1 MALQLTPMEEAE
13 VGRGGVMEVSKAQ
26 AWQKSPILTFKHL

>member
-13 VGRGGVMEVSKAQ
+13 EGESDKAQ
-26 AWQKSPILTFKHL
+26 AWQKSPVLTFKYL

>member
-13 VGRGGVMEVSKAQ
+13 VGRGGSDGSQQGIGLAEI
-26 AWQKSPILTFKHL
+26 PNTLL